1 MSAAAAGVRARL
13 ARVPRRELWS
23 LAGLMVLSAAVVL
36 AYVAAT
42 DPIELRGDMAEYHSE
57 GVFFTEGRAWWT
69 TLPFGVAHAGAWK
82 APVYPAWVGL
92 WYELLGAS
100 AARVAIVQALALA
113 PLGVLLTWML
123 GRRLLGP
130 AVGIG
135 AAAIVAVLP
144 LVWEYYG
151 LLYPEALAVPAA
163 LLLFLLFLEREP
175 TPRLAVAVG
184 LVAGLGVLIRP
195 SSIFAFAGV
204 LAAWVLAAGWR
215 RGGLLTALAVA
226 VAALTV
232 LPWTIR
238 NYAVTDGALI
248 PVSVQDGAAY
258 GTFNDESANDPTY
271 PYAWR
276 FALRDPPAVLEGSPV
291 DDGELRSE
299 LQQAAWDYIGE
310 HPLSVLEAFYWNGLT
325 RFWDVRRPAHA
336 VAEAEPEGRSE
347 TLAAVGIALYYLL
360 LVGALAGLWRLR
372 RRRTL
377 VIPLLAMAL
386 AASIVFTVASA
397 TRYRAPL
404 EPLLAILAVAAF
416 APAAPAREGARRA
429 EAAVAA

>member
-1 MSAAAAGVRARL
+1 MSAAARRAREF
-13 ARVPRRELWS
+13 A
-23 LAGLMVLSAAVVL
+23 AGLPRGERWAIAGLLVLSAAIVL
-36 AYVAAT
+36 VYLVARS
-42 DPIELRGDMAEYHSE
+42 PIHLAGDGPEYDRE
-57 GVFFTEGRAWWT
+57 GVFFTQGKWWWT

-92 WYELLGAS
+92 WYDLLGAS
-100 AARVAIVQALALA
+100 PVRVAIVQALVLA
-113 PLGVLLTWML
+113 PAGVLLTWLL

-130 AVGIG
+130 AVGLG

-163 LLLFLLFLEREP
+163 LLLYFLFLERPP
-175 TPRLAVAVG
+175 TARLAVAVG
-184 LVAGLGVLIRP
+184 VVAGVGLLIRP
-195 SSIFAFAGV
+195 SSVFAFAGI

-215 RGGLLTALAVA
+215 RGGGLTALAA
-226 VAALTV
+226 AIAALTV

-238 NYAVTDGALI
+238 NYVVSDGGFI
-248 PVSVQDGAAY
+248 PISIQDSAAY
-258 GTFNDESANDPTY
+258 GTFNAESANDPVY

-276 FALRDPPAVLEGSPV
+276 FGLSDPPAVLRGPPV
-291 DDGELRSE
+291 GDGELRSE
-299 LQQAAWDYIGE
+299 LQQAAFDYISD
-310 HPLSVLEAFYWNGLT
+310 HPLSVLEAFYWNGLS

-336 VAEAEPEGRSE
+336 IDEAGPEGRSKA
-347 TLAAVGIALYYLL
+347 LAIVGMALYYLL
-360 LVGALAGLWRLR
+360 LPAALVGLWRLR

-416 APAAPAREGARRA
+416 VPGVSRAGAGRA
-429 EAAVAA
+429 AAVVAA